1 MSWIAVGAIAVGA
14 GASIYGA
21 ASQPGGVESPDP
33 RARPMGVESILGQ
46 LSVETLY
53 ELGVPYEGLE
63 DELLQRKISEF
74 GRKSGFARS
83 TMEKINRLRRL
94 VSYPETMGS
103 SKDDVDQ
110 LLRQINRQTRIAG
123 VLVESDGKSVTLNFS
138 GPERQMLEQIKA
150 KEAQANVIKQNRLKA
165 QDQLNKI
172 LGDFSDDANGQL
184 PGETSAANYLNT
196 FLDEQFR
203 TESDKILAQANKLGI
218 SPGGQLGDLQRA
230 LETERTKI
238 ASGGAL
244 ERALALAGGQQAI
257 LQKGLVPANAQTVLS
272 YAGQA
277 SESQLG
283 SQALAQQLSI
293 ADAEAKA
300 ARAAGI
306 SNLGSSLIG
315 AGGSVLS
322 SRSLAEALG
331 KEEKK

>member
-1 MSWIAVGAIAVGA
+1 
-14 GASIYGA
+14 
-21 ASQPGGVESPDP
+21 
-33 RARPMGVESILGQ
+33 MGVESILGQ

-63 DELLQRKISEF
+63 DELLQRKISEV

-83 TMEKINRLRRL
+83 TMEKIQRLRRL
-94 VSYPETMGS
+94 VQFPQTSGT
-103 SKDDVDQ
+103 SKDDVEQ
-110 LLRQINRQTRIAG
+110 LLRQINKTTRIAG
-123 VLVESDGKSVTLNFS
+123 VLVESDGKSVQLNFS

-150 KEAQANVIKQNRLKA
+150 KEAQANIIKQNRLKA

-172 LGDFSDDANGQL
+172 LGDFSEDASGQL
-184 PGETSAANYLNT
+184 PGESAASKYLNT

-203 TESDKILAQANKLGI
+203 TESDKITAQANKLGV
-218 SPGGQLGDLQRA
+218 SPGAQLGDLQRA
-230 LETERTKI
+230 LEVERTKV

-244 ERALALAGGQQAI
+244 ERALSLAGGQQAI
-257 LQKGLVPANAQTVLS
+257 LQKGLVPANAQTTLS

-277 SESQLG
+277 SQDQLG

-300 ARAAGI
+300 ARAAGV

-315 AGGSVLS
+315 AAGSALS
-322 SRSLAEALG
+322 SQALSKALG
-331 KEEKK
+331 NKDDE

>member
-1 MSWIAVGAIAVGA
+1 MSWVSVGLGVAGLATSVY
-14 GASIYGA
+14 GASKA
-21 ASQPGGVESPDP
+21 PGGVESPDP
-33 RARPMGVESILGQ
+33 RTRPMGVESILGQ

-63 DELLQRKISEF
+63 DELLQRKISEV

-83 TMEKINRLRRL
+83 TMEKIQRLRRL
-94 VSYPETMGS
+94 VQFPQTAGS
-103 SKDDVDQ
+103 SKDDVEQ
-110 LLRQINRQTRIAG
+110 LLRQINKTTRIAG
-123 VLVESDGKSVTLNFS
+123 VLVESDGKSVQLNFS

-150 KEAQANVIKQNRLKA
+150 KEAQANIIKQNRLKA

-172 LGDFSDDANGQL
+172 LGDFSEDASGQL
-184 PGETSAANYLNT
+184 PGEQAASNYLNT
-196 FLDEQFR
+196 FLNEQFR
-203 TESDKILAQANKLGI
+203 TESDRITAQANKLGI

-230 LETERTKI
+230 LELERTKV

-244 ERALALAGGQQAI
+244 ERALSLAGGQQAI

-300 ARAAGI
+300 AKAAGI
-306 SNLGSSLIG
+306 ANLGTSLIG
-315 AGGSVLS
+315 AGGSMLS
-322 SRSLAEALG
+322 SPSLSEGLG
-331 KEEKK
+331 KKDGK

>member
-1 MSWIAVGAIAVGA
+1 MSGLAAAALAVGA
-14 GASIYGA
+14 GTAAYGV
-21 ASQPGGVESPDP
+21 SQMPGGVEGVDP
-33 RARPMGVESILGQ
+33 RTRPMGVESILGQ

-74 GRKSGFARS
+74 GRKAGFARS

-94 VSYPETMGS
+94 VSYPETSGTS
-103 SKDDVDQ
+103 RDDVEQ
-110 LLRQINRQTRIAG
+110 LLRQINKQTRIAG
-123 VLVESDGKSVTLNFS
+123 VLVESDGKSVKLNFS

-150 KEAQANVIKQNRLKA
+150 KEAQANIIKQNRLKA

-172 LGDFSDDANGQL
+172 LGDFSEDANGQL
-184 PGETSAANYLNT
+184 PGETAAANYLNT
-196 FLDEQFR
+196 FLNDQFK
-203 TESDKILAQANKLGI
+203 TESDKITAQANKLGI

-230 LETERTKI
+230 LEAERTKI

-244 ERALALAGGQQAI
+244 ERALALAGGQQSI

-283 SQALAQQLSI
+283 SQALAQQLAI

>member
-1 MSWIAVGAIAVGA
+1 MSWIAVGVGVVGA

-21 ASQPGGVESPDP
+21 ASAPGGVESPDP

-63 DELLQRKISEF
+63 DELLQRKISEV

-83 TMEKINRLRRL
+83 TMEKIQRLRRL
-94 VSYPETMGS
+94 VQFPQTSGT
-103 SKDDVDQ
+103 SKDDVEQ
-110 LLRQINRQTRIAG
+110 LLRQINKTTRIAG
-123 VLVESDGKSVTLNFS
+123 VLVESDGKSVQLNFS

-150 KEAQANVIKQNRLKA
+150 KEAQANIIKQNRLKA

-172 LGDFSDDANGQL
+172 LGDFSEDANGQL
-184 PGETSAANYLNT
+184 PGESAASKYLNT

-203 TESDKILAQANKLGI
+203 TESDKITAQANKLGV
-218 SPGGQLGDLQRA
+218 SPGAQLGDLQRA
-230 LETERTKI
+230 LEVERTKV

-244 ERALALAGGQQAI
+244 ERALSLAGGQQAI
-257 LQKGLVPANAQTVLS
+257 LQKGLVPANAQTTLS

-277 SESQLG
+277 SQDQLG

-315 AGGSVLS
+315 AAGSALS
-322 SRSLAEALG
+322 SQALSKALG
-331 KEEKK
+331 NKDDE